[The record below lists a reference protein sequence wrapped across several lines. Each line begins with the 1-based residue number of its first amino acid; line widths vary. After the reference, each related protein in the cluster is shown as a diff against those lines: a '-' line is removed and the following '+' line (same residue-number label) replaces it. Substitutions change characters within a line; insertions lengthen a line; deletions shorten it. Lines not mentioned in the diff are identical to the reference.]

1 MRLTYLLVLAACLLC
16 TLPLEL
22 LMNARV
28 YRRWQRALL
37 AILPVSAVFLAW
49 DVLATRAGWWWF
61 DEDYIMGWFIGPLPI
76 EEVLFFL
83 VVPVCGLL
91 TYEGVRFFKPGWA
104 RRPPVRSGAG
114 LDHSTPPGGS

>member
-1 MRLTYLLVLAACLLC
+1 MRLTYLLVLAGCLIA

-28 YRRWQRALL
+28 YRRWQRAAL

-49 DVLATRAGWWWF
+49 DVLATQAGWWWF
-61 DEDYIMGWFIGPLPI
+61 DHDYVMGLFIGPLPI
-76 EEVLFFL
+76 EEILFFL
-83 VVPVCGLL
+83 VVPVCGIL

-104 RRPPVRSGAG
+104 REFPIRRDTV
-114 LDHSTPPGGS
+114 LDESTPPGGK